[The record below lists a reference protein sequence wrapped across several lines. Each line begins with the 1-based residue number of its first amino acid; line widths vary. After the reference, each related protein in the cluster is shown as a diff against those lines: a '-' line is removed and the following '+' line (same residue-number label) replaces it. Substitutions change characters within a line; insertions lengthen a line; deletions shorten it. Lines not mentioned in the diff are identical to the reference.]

1 MKPFSFAHV
10 SSQDWR
16 GACDAAIEALGPLP
30 AESSLG
36 FVYASEGLG
45 GDYVRIIEYLKDR
58 TPVTTWV
65 GTVGSG
71 ICSTGRE
78 SYDEISLALMVT
90 DLAPEQFRIVPGI
103 SEDCTAFLAAT
114 AAWRAQT
121 GSFFGIVHGD
131 PRNHLTPQVIAGLA
145 EGLENGYLVG
155 GLTSSEG
162 AFPQAAG
169 SVVEGGLSG
178 VLLAGDV
185 CVRTGL
191 SQGCSLIGSKHRVT
205 GCARNLVVT
214 LDDRPAL
221 DVLKE
226 EAGDLLARNPARMAG
241 YIFAALPIAGS
252 DTGDYLVRNLIGL
265 DLDAGVL
272 AIGDLLEEGMSL
284 QFARRDADT
293 ARADLQRMLEAVKAR
308 LPNRPKGALYHSCLG
323 RGRYL
328 FGEGSEELR
337 IIRDHLG
344 EVPLVGFYANG
355 EISHHRLYGY
365 TGVLTLF
372 C

>member
-1 MKPFSFAHV
+1 M
-10 SSQDWR
+10 
-16 GACDAAIEALGPLP
+16 
-30 AESSLG
+30 
-36 FVYASEGLG
+36 
-45 GDYVRIIEYLKDR
+45 
-58 TPVTTWV
+58 
-65 GTVGSG
+65 
-71 ICSTGRE
+71 
-78 SYDEISLALMVT
+78 
-90 DLAPEQFRIVPGI
+90 
-103 SEDCTAFLAAT
+103 
-114 AAWRAQT
+114 
-121 GSFFGIVHGD
+121 
-131 PRNHLTPQVIAGLA
+131 
-145 EGLENGYLVG
+145 
-155 GLTSSEG
+155 
-162 AFPQAAG
+162 
-169 SVVEGGLSG
+169 
-178 VLLAGDV
+178 
-185 CVRTGL
+185 
-191 SQGCSLIGSKHRVT
+191 
-205 GCARNLVVT
+205 VT

-226 EAGDLLARNPARMAG
+226 EAGDLLARNPSRMAG
-241 YIFAALPIAGS
+241 YIFAALPVAGS